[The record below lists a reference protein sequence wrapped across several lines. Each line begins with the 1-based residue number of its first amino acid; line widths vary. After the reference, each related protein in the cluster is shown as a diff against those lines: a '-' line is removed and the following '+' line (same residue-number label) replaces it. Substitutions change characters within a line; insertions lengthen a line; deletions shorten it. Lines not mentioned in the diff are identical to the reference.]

1 MSGSSGALYGLIP
14 QRNPTFTLI
23 VGFRGGFWYAEAVAN
38 RPSTQ
43 PNNYL
48 QSFNQDQA
56 WVVLIPDL
64 WKFFQWLKPHRQI
77 EGSGFGIISVRVK
90 RA

>member
-1 MSGSSGALYGLIP
+1 MRLSEKYFAEIVLWVGMSGSSGALYGLIP

-43 PNNYL
+43 PYNYL

-64 WKFFQWLKPHRQI
+64 
-77 EGSGFGIISVRVK
+77 
-90 RA
+90 